1 MVAATSLALCSRQP
15 QEPGLCWCP
24 AGTRR
29 CDNNLCL
36 PADQVT
42 RLSYRLIFILI
53 SSLQWCNGVSECG
66 DMSDEP
72 ASCATCAGRLGL
84 TAASRVCDGAAD
96 CPDME
101 DETPAACS
109 CPHSSWRCDAGLVSN
124 TSSPDIVEEVTGQW
138 VVLLW

>member
-1 MVAATSLALCSRQP
+1 
-15 QEPGLCWCP
+15 
-24 AGTRR
+24 
-29 CDNNLCL
+29 
-36 PADQVT
+36 
-42 RLSYRLIFILI
+42 
-53 SSLQWCNGVSECG
+53 
-66 DMSDEP
+66 MSDEP

-109 CPHSSWRCDAGLVSN
+109 CPHTSWRCDAGLVSN